1 MRRLTILTLV
11 IFGFAVA
18 GLFARGGAEEPAVP
32 DEEAPVHLTW
42 SSASVPDDAHT
53 QGMFKFKEVVE
64 ELSDGQIR
72 VSVHHSAEL
81 FTQEAEQAAVR
92 RGTLEM
98 IYTDTPWVADFI
110 PELGLFAAPYVFA
123 NYDHMTDVMNGPIG
137 QEVFDLIAAEINVR
151 PLAAFYLGTRHLNLR
166 DVGVEVRRPDDMA
179 GVVLRMPDTPM
190 WQFMGEALGA
200 QPTPMSFPEIYLA
213 LQTGT
218 IDAQDNPL
226 PTVRS
231 ASFYEVTDYIV
242 LTGHY
247 IAPIMP
253 AINEELWQSL
263 SDRQRDIIMQ
273 GVAEA
278 KELVDGLNL
287 EREAELLEFF
297 EEAGLTIIEPDLD
310 AFREYALSLAME
322 REDISGT
329 WDMDLLDEIQAMVR

>member
-1 MRRLTILTLV
+1 MKKLTVLLLV
-11 IFGFAVA
+11 VFGFVTA
-18 GLFARGGAEEPAVP
+18 GLFARGAAEEPA
-32 DEEAPVHLTW
+32 DLEEAPVHLTW

-123 NYDHMTDVMNGPIG
+123 NYDHMTEIMNGPIG
-137 QEVFDLIAAEINVR
+137 QEVFDTIAEEINVR

-166 DVGVEVRRPDDMA
+166 DVGIEVRRPEDMA

-226 PTVRS
+226 PTVRA

-253 AINEELWQSL
+253 AINEQLWQSL
-263 SDRQRDIIMQ
+263 SDRQRGIIME
-273 GVAEA
+273 GVAAA

-287 EREAELLEFF
+287 QREAELVAFF
-297 EEAGLTIIEPDLD
+297 EAEGLRIIEPDLE
-310 AFREYALSLAME
+310 AFREYALNLILQ

-329 WDMDLLDEIQAMVR
+329 WDMELFEDIQAMAR